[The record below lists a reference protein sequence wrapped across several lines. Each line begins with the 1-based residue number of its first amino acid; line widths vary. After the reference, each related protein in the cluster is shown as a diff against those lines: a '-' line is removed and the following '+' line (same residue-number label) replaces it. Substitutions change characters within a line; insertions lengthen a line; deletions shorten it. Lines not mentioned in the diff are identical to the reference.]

1 MRIPQEKSGKK
12 SRLGPQSDPNKMR
25 TPLAVAL
32 ILAVL
37 PAAVRSADYQIAVI
51 PKGTTHEY
59 WRSINAGAVKAQR
72 ELKAAGTDIT
82 IIWKGPLLEDDREQQ
97 IQVVENFVGRSV
109 SAIVLAPLDSRALVA
124 PVEDAI
130 KAGIPV
136 VIIDSGLN
144 SPLTSSTVATDN
156 RKGGQ
161 IGGRRLGALLGGKGR
176 VVMLRYEVGSAST
189 EEREAGF
196 MEVMKGEFPGI
207 QLVSTDQ
214 YGGATRETA
223 YRAAQNLLNRYGA
236 QMDGIFAPNESTASG
251 TLLALREQGLA
262 GKVRFVGFDANEQ
275 LVSAL
280 KQGDIQGLVVQ
291 DPFKMGYLGVMT
303 AVAVLRHEKV
313 APSIDTG
320 VGLVTVDNM
329 NDPSVTALIHPPIA
343 EYLK

>member
-1 MRIPQEKSGKK
+1 MR
-12 SRLGPQSDPNKMR
+12 R
-25 TPLAVAL
+25 PLALAL
-32 ILAVL
+32 TLAVL
-37 PAAVRSADYQIAVI
+37 PAAVRSADFQIAVI

-72 ELKAAGTDIT
+72 DLKTAGTDIQ

-97 IQVVENFVGRSV
+97 IQVVENFVSRNV

-124 PVEDAI
+124 PVEDAVR
-130 KAGIPV
+130 AGIPV
-136 VIIDSGLN
+136 VVIDSALRSN
-144 SPLTSSTVATDN
+144 LTSSTVATDN

-176 VVMLRYEVGSAST
+176 VVMLRYQVGSAST

-196 MEVMKGEFPGI
+196 MEVMKGEFPAI
-207 QLVSTDQ
+207 ELLSTDQ

-223 YRAAQNLLNRYGA
+223 YKAAQNLLNRYGS
-236 QMDGIFAPNESTASG
+236 QLDGIFAPNESTASG
-251 TLLALREQGLA
+251 TLLALREQGLS

-275 LVSAL
+275 LLAAM

-291 DPFKMGYLGVMT
+291 DPFKMGYQGVMT

-313 APSIDTG
+313 APSVDTG
-320 VGLVTVDNM
+320 VGLVTVENM
-329 NDPSVTALIHPPIA
+329 DDPAMASIIHPPIS

>member
-1 MRIPQEKSGKK
+1 MR
-12 SRLGPQSDPNKMR
+12 L
-25 TPLAVAL
+25 PLALAL
-32 ILAVL
+32 ATLSL
-37 PAAVRSADYQIAVI
+37 PAALRSADYQIAVI

-59 WRSINAGAVKAQR
+59 WKSINAGAVKAQR
-72 ELKAAGTDIT
+72 ELTAAGTNVT

-97 IQVVENFVGRSV
+97 IQVVENFVGRNV
-109 SAIVLAPLDSRALVA
+109 SAIVLAPLDSKALVA

-136 VIIDSGLN
+136 VIIDSALK
-144 SPLTSSTVATDN
+144 STMPSSTVATDN

-161 IGGRRLGALLGGKGR
+161 IGARRLAALLGGKGR

-196 MEVMKGEFPGI
+196 LDFMKGEFPGI
-207 QLVSTDQ
+207 ELISTDQ

-223 YRAAQNLLNRYGA
+223 FKAAQNLLNRFGG
-236 QMDGIFAPNESTASG
+236 QMDGIFACNESTASG

-262 GKVRFVGFDANEQ
+262 GKVKFVGFDANDQ
-275 LVSAL
+275 LVKAL
-280 KQGDIQGLVVQ
+280 RQGDVQGLVVQ

-303 AVAVLRHEKV
+303 AVDVLNHRAV
-313 APSIDTG
+313 AASIDTG
-320 VGLVTVDNM
+320 VGLVTKDNM
-329 NDPSVTALIHPPIA
+329 DDPAVSALIHPPLA